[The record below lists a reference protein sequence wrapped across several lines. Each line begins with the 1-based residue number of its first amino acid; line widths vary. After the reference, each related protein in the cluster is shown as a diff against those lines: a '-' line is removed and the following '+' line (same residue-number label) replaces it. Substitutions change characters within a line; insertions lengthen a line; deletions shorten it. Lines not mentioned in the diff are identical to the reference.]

1 MNLSQFEML
10 NWNGA
15 DWVTRTTENLFLA
28 ALKAGKSKIKLL

>member
-15 DWVTRTTENLFLA
+15 DWVTRTTGNLFLT